1 MKSHLKRLPAPR
13 SWSIQRKGLTYITRP
28 LPGKHSIERGMPL
41 VEFFKVLVEK
51 ATTKKEVKK
60 IMYSSKVLVDG
71 AQVKEEKYLVGLMD
85 VISLEGSKEHY
96 RLLLNSGGE
105 LFALAIPAKEASLK
119 PVQIIGKTLLAK
131 GKIQLNMGDGR
142 NLLVDKN
149 AYTVGDTLLL
159 ELPKQAIKEHF
170 AYAKGAL
177 AYFTGGRFVGKTGT
191 IEDIKDNRIICKV
204 DGNVVETM
212 KHFAYIIGKGKS
224 SISLEEGK
232 KE

>member
-1 MKSHLKRLPAPR
+1 
-13 SWSIQRKGLTYITRP
+13 
-28 LPGKHSIERGMPL
+28 
-41 VEFFKVLVEK
+41 
-51 ATTKKEVKK
+51 
-60 IMYSSKVLVDG
+60 
-71 AQVKEEKYLVGLMD
+71 
-85 VISLEGSKEHY
+85 
-96 RLLLNSGGE
+96 
-105 LFALAIPAKEASLK
+105 
-119 PVQIIGKTLLAK
+119 
-131 GKIQLNMGDGR
+131 
-142 NLLVDKN
+142 VDKN